1 MILNNEEKMLELVY
15 NVLLDVE
22 KIFDDLLFDT
32 ETLESHDSV
41 LVKDLEEQ
49 LKEVKKTIK
58 IMEENNE

>member
-41 LVKDLEEQ
+41 SVKDLEEQ